1 MGHQRQVLNVALVST
16 FAFHCAAL
24 ALIPLIG
31 AMVANIAHIL
41 LGFVWL
47 VMLGTLL
54 RRELSPAPLA
64 GAPTPSVSS
73 AWRDRTGRTPFWIS
87 RHPSAHY
94 RPPPPQLRLRRVP
107 HSTCC
112 TNIRPSRKH

>member
-1 MGHQRQVLNVALVST
+1 MIVQGVAVAAVLFSFPARSALLAMGHQRQVLNVAMVST
-16 FAFHCAAL
+16 VAFHCAAL

-31 AMVANIAHIL
+31 AMGANIAHIL

-64 GAPTPSVSS
+64 GAPTPPVQSD
-73 AWRDRTGRTPFWIS
+73 WPDRTGPNPFW
-87 RHPSAHY
+87 
-94 RPPPPQLRLRRVP
+94 LRR
-107 HSTCC
+107 
-112 TNIRPSRKH
+112 